1 MTGTV
6 ASVPLIAGVEGIVG
20 NLVVAVLVLAL
31 IYVLAKFVLNI
42 AFRVVK
48 IAAVVI
54 AVLWLLSVVTD
65 FNFLGLI
72 GL

>member
-1 MTGTV
+1 MTGVV